1 MRARWREVVKAS
13 LHPALWI
20 VGAMAVFIAT
30 STLARKGWDLQ
41 TPVVA
46 ATAVILLW
54 YTVETRGLRLEQGRL
69 RKQQDADNELRNH
82 PWLRAT
88 DLKPD
93 WKAADKE
100 TGLFG
105 RWTVYLPITNVGTSP
120 AFDVTTRVEWK
131 VTSDIPQSGE
141 SVFRQVVLAPE
152 DSAHTRL
159 CEVDLHAPNDRFSIG
174 VEITYRNYLGGS
186 GRLHL
191 TFLQDEPGRG
201 WSNGPMSYEFWLSDG
216 RRYPAPPVAP
226 GATQHQASAAQ
237 EVVAAPTSPRWP
249 PDWLRSA
256 IQVSALVL
264 TLEAAFFLAKG
275 NLGLAP
281 EVIAQL
287 AATKVGYN
295 LDVARSL
302 SMQAADTWVG
312 FVLLLGAF
320 VLQVANSLWPM
331 RWKDFTVSRPGVVVG
346 LGVSALA
353 FGAAA
358 WASCF
363 LMQRTE
369 ARVIQILSALQ

>member
-1 MRARWREVVKAS
+1 MHAPWRDVVGQR
-13 LHPALWI
+13 LGPALW
-20 VGAMAVFIAT
+20 VLGAVAAFVIT
-30 STLARKGWDLQ
+30 LLARKAGDLQ
-41 TPVVA
+41 SPVVA

-54 YTVETRGLRLEQGRL
+54 YTAETHGLRLEQERL

-93 WKAADKE
+93 WKASEE

-131 VTSDIPQSGE
+131 LTSADIPQSGE
-141 SVFRQVVLAPE
+141 GTFRKLVLAPQ
-152 DSAHTRL
+152 DTAHTHL
-159 CEVDLHAPNDRFSIG
+159 CEVDLHGPDDRVSIG
-174 VEITYRNYLGGS
+174 VEVVYRNHLGGG

-191 TFLQDEPGRG
+191 TFLQDEPGKG
-201 WSNGPMSYEFWLSDG
+201 WANGPMSYEFWLSDG

-226 GATQHQASAAQ
+226 GATHQASAAQ

-320 VLQVANSLWPM
+320 VLQVANGLWPM
-331 RWKDFTVSRPGVVVG
+331 RWRDFTVSRPGVVVG

-363 LMQRTE
+363 LTQRTE